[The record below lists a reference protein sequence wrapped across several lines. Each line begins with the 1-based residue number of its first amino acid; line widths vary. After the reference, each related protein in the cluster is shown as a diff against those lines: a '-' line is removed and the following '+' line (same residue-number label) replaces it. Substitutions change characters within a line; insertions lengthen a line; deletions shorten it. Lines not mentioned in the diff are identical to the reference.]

1 MVYEIKN
8 NRVVLRHRED
18 GNVVC
23 SLGYRL
29 IMDSIALEPDR
40 LVATERGILA
50 TFSHHE
56 TLAATIEDSFETLNG
71 CTAVTRQTI
80 LFASADYRIA
90 HTFSVP
96 ISQEPALFVPAVL
109 YKGNLAGKGA
119 FPRKT
124 PLENEWA
131 FIESRTPLPAATIL
145 TAGDRGFAMCCDPSR
160 SPRFPIS
167 VSTKTSSAGA
177 ETTVWEPGY
186 EFPKRY
192 TGKKT
197 LDPTTSSD
205 RNTCYHLAEGM
216 EPLRLTITF
225 HLMEGPL
232 GDNGPF
238 GFYREFVDAYR
249 RSAPSDSRKRT
260 QVSWQQYREL
270 KYLHL
275 LSLVEP
281 VEPGKTACLVM
292 GRGNGNLQDVY
303 EYTAGSFLVKSLE
316 AAVILARAEDSPS
329 TQAGKKMLQAVRGR
343 VGVPAC
349 SPTDLAIMIGN
360 FFLQGERAPG
370 VHQDCYDRKR
380 RIWGGYLGISEHDDF
395 RNLIN
400 ARCNGEVMASYIS
413 LYEILKN
420 AGRTRSE
427 FIELP
432 KRVARFYI
440 KHQFTGRQ
448 DGSFGRWWSP
458 EGRAVNSLG
467 TNGAYIVSFLCAIE
481 PYMVPGDGVAQA
493 LQRATRYYGQL
504 VDSGEYFGDT
514 LDADSC
520 DKEAGVTL
528 MNMFLDL
535 YERDGNTRWLDYA
548 RKAAEFIATWIWQ
561 YDREFPESAPLAG
574 KDFSTTGMTSVSVAH
589 HHLDFYG
596 MLIAYGYLRLWE
608 HSGEPF
614 FKDQGRLMLDACR
627 QLIATED
634 DLLGRGPDDI
644 GWQPE
649 QINHTDWDYFDRT
662 SHKHG
667 SYDIDIAWVTVL
679 GLGAYQKIEKRYPDI
694 FSD

>member
-1 MVYEIKN
+1 MLYEIKN

-29 IMDSIALEPDR
+29 IVDSIALEPDR
-40 LVATERGILA
+40 LDATGRGVRA
-50 TFSHHE
+50 TFTHNDMP
-56 TLAATIEDSFETLNG
+56 AATIEDSLDTLNG
-71 CTAVTRQTI
+71 CITITRETV
-80 LFASADYRIA
+80 LHASADYRIA
-90 HTFSVP
+90 HIFSAP
-96 ISQEPALFVPAVL
+96 FSQEPTLFVPAVL

-160 SPRFPIS
+160 SPRLPIS
-167 VSTKTSSAGA
+167 ASTRTSSAGA

-186 EFPKRY
+186 ESPKRY

-197 LDPTTSSD
+197 LDAATCSESS
-205 RNTCYHLAEGM
+205 TWYHQAEGM

-225 HLMEGPL
+225 HILEGSL

-238 GFYREFVDAYR
+238 GLYREFVNAYR
-249 RSAPSDSRKRT
+249 RSAPSDSRELT
-260 QVSWQQYREL
+260 PVSWQKYREL
-270 KYLHL
+270 KFLHL

-281 VEPGKTACLVM
+281 IESGKTACLVM
-292 GRGNGNLQDVY
+292 GRGNGSLQDVY

-316 AAVILARAEDSPS
+316 AAVILARAEASPL
-329 TQAGKKMLQAVRGR
+329 TQAEEKMLRAVCGR
-343 VGVPAC
+343 MGTPTC
-349 SPTDLAIMIGN
+349 SPIDLSIMIGN

-380 RIWGGYLGISEHDDF
+380 KIWGGYLGISEHDDF
-395 RNLIN
+395 RHLIN
-400 ARCNGEVMASYIS
+400 ARCNGEVMTSYIS
-413 LYEILKN
+413 LYEILKK
-420 AGRTRSE
+420 AGHTRTE

-432 KRVARFYI
+432 KRVARFCI
-440 KHQFTGRQ
+440 KHQFTGRR

-481 PYMVPGDGVAQA
+481 PYMAPGDGVAQA
-493 LQRATRYYGQL
+493 IRRATSYYGQL
-504 VDSGEYFGDT
+504 VDAGEYFGDT

-535 YERDGNTRWLDYA
+535 YERDRNTRWLGYA
-548 RKAAEFIATWIWQ
+548 RKAAEFVATWIWQ
-561 YDREFPESAPLAG
+561 YDREFPESAPLAE
-574 KDFSTTGMTSVSVAH
+574 KNFATTGMTSVSVAH

-608 HSGEPF
+608 HSGEEF
-614 FKDQGRLMLDACR
+614 FRDQGRLMLDACR

-634 DLLGRGPDDI
+634 DLLGRGPEDI

-649 QINHTDWDYFDRT
+649 QINHTDWDYFDRA

-667 SYDIDIAWVTVL
+667 SFDIDIAWVTVL
-679 GLGAYQKIEKRYPDI
+679 GLGAYQKIERRYPDI

>member
-1 MVYEIKN
+1 MLYEIKN
-8 NRVVLRHRED
+8 NQVVVRHMGN

-29 IMDSIALEPDR
+29 ILDSITREPDSLIETQSGFR
-40 LVATERGILA
+40 A
-50 TFSHHE
+50 TFSYHD
-56 TLAATIEDSFETLNG
+56 TTAATIEDTLESRNG
-71 CTAVTRQTI
+71 CTTITRKTT
-80 LFASADYRIA
+80 LFAPADYRIA

-96 ISQEPALFVPAVL
+96 CTQEPTLFVPAVL

-124 PLENEWA
+124 PQENEWA
-131 FIESRTPLPAATIL
+131 FIESRTPLPGATIL
-145 TAGDRGFAMCCDPSR
+145 TSDDRGFAMCCDPSR
-160 SPRFPIS
+160 SPRLPIS
-167 VSTKTSSAGA
+167 ASTRTANTGA
-177 ETTVWEPGY
+177 ETTIWEPGY

-197 LDPTTSSD
+197 LDPTSNSD
-205 RNTCYHLAEGM
+205 SDTCYHQKTEM
-216 EPLRLTITF
+216 EPLQLGITF
-225 HLMEGPL
+225 HIMEGQL

-238 GFYREFVDAYR
+238 GFYREFVNAYHWPAHANPHPPAR
-249 RSAPSDSRKRT
+249 
-260 QVSWQQYREL
+260 VSWQQYREL
-270 KYLHL
+270 KFLHL

-281 VEPGKTACLVM
+281 IESGKTACLTM

-316 AAVILARAEDSPS
+316 AAVILARADASVL
-329 TQAGKKMLQAVRGR
+329 TQAGKKMLEVVRER
-343 VGVPAC
+343 MALPTC

-380 RIWGGYLGISEHDDF
+380 KIWGGYLGISEHDDF
-395 RNLIN
+395 RHLIN
-400 ARCNGEVMASYIS
+400 ARCNGEVMTSYVS
-413 LYEILKN
+413 LYEILKE
-420 AGRTRSE
+420 AGHTRAE

-481 PYMVPGDGVAQA
+481 PYMTPGDGVAQA

-504 VDSGEYFGDT
+504 VESGEYFGDT

-535 YERDGNTRWLDYA
+535 YERDRKTKWLEYA
-548 RKAAEFIATWIWQ
+548 RKAAEFVATWIWQ
-561 YDREFPESAPLAG
+561 YNREFPVSAPLFA

-608 HSGEPF
+608 HSGELF
-614 FKDQGRLMLDACR
+614 FKDQGRSMLDACR

-649 QINHTDWDYFDRT
+649 QINHTDWDYFDRA

-667 SYDIDIAWVTVL
+667 SFDIDIAWVTVL

-694 FSD
+694 LSD